1 MERVVSKRSIVCVL
15 IGSLLICT
23 GCDEGKLPPPPSPPG
38 KGPTTEKAIAAEIE
52 KGLQPLY
59 QFVPALT
66 RQTPVPPAF
75 GKPLKQHLKEE
86 TEKYRGTPEGKEALR
101 QVVRHLEDVLKVARS
116 AQNGLAVLLICDL
129 ITIVEPNNS
138 RVPRYKEWAT
148 IEKNRPVVMLRG
160 WYEDRE
166 KDPPVIYA
174 FIEVYL
180 PETGEVEHLRVR
192 EGDEFLGLKFKKIV
206 GKRRGMLL
214 EYLKTGDQF
223 EVYLR
228 SWP

>member
-1 MERVVSKRSIVCVL
+1 VAF
-15 IGSLLICT
+15 LLAIA
-23 GCDEGKLPPPPSPPG
+23 GCEGDDLTAPPLGPG
-38 KGPTTEKAIAAEIE
+38 EGQATQASIAAEIE
-52 KGLQPLY
+52 QGLRPLY
-59 QFVPALT
+59 DAAPMLT
-66 RQTPVPPAF
+66 RQTPITPQF
-75 GKPLKQHLKEE
+75 GNPLKEHLQKAVS
-86 TEKYRGTPEGKEALR
+86 THGGTPAGKEALR
-101 QVVRHLEDVLKVARS
+101 DVVRHLEDVLVQVREK
-116 AQNGLAVLLICDL
+116 QNGLAVLLVCDL
-129 ITIVEPNNS
+129 IRIVEPSNS
-138 RVPRYKEWAT
+138 RLARHVEWAN

-166 KDPPVIYA
+166 KDPPIVNA

-192 EGDEFLGLKFKKIV
+192 EGEEFLGLKYRKML

-214 EYLKTGDQF
+214 EYMKTGDLF